1 MNALRRLRQHPV
13 GFIGAILVFLVV
25 VMSLLAPALPIV
37 DPAATELSARLLPP
51 GSPEHLLGTDLLGR
65 DILSRLVWG
74 TLLSLAV
81 ALAAT
86 LIAAVT
92 GSAIGLVAGYFG
104 NRTDSI
110 LMRGIDV
117 LMAFPYLLLALAI
130 VAVLGPGLF
139 NALVAIAVVNIP
151 FFARTVRG
159 ATMGLVRRDF
169 MDTARM
175 SGRGEWSILAAEI
188 LPNVLPVIVITS
200 ATTLGWMILETA
212 GLSFLGLGAQPPKVD
227 LGSMLGESRKLLL
240 VKPHLA
246 LLPGAVV
253 FVVVMG
259 INLLGD
265 GLRDILDPRL
275 SSGTSGRPSAATEV
289 CLPDLEKAQGLPLT
303 RPSATLSLS
312 DGERAG
318 VRRSTD
324 PHLEKD
330 SGDTPLLDVRSL
342 TIGFGPSPL
351 ILATPGNPSWKPVV
365 HGVSF
370 HLKRG
375 ETLGLVG
382 ESGSGKSV
390 TAHALLRLLPLPARI
405 VGGSVTF
412 QDQDLLRASPDNL
425 RRLRGNRVG
434 YIFQDPLAS
443 LNPMFT
449 VGDQIAEVIR
459 LHSACSWKEA
469 WEESVALLDS
479 LQIAHA
485 ADRAHSYPHEL
496 SGGMRQRVCI
506 AMALANHPDLII
518 ADEPTTALDVA
529 VQRTVID
536 LLRES
541 IRDSGTTLLFISHD
555 LALVSELCERVLVMR
570 RGEIVEQG
578 ATDKVLR
585 SPRHPY
591 TRGLLDSLP
600 SATRAPES
608 TDSTAPALI
617 SFKSVGKQFS
627 QRASGLLRPKRPP
640 FRALDSVSFDMPVGS
655 AFGIVGESGS
665 GKSTL
670 ARILCGLQD
679 ATQGE
684 VRFDGRS
691 IPEWM
696 ADPNSFRRRVQLVFQ
711 DPAWSLNPRKR
722 IGDILKVPLEKLAGV
737 KDRTEKASV
746 LRSLLEKT
754 GLPADT
760 LERFPHEFSGGQAQ
774 RICIARALA
783 AKPKVLV
790 LDEAVSA
797 LDVTVQAQILELL
810 RNLRMSEGLTLVF
823 ISHDL
828 AVVRELCTHVA
839 VLQGGHLVEHGLAA
853 EVFDRPKIGY
863 TRELLASRPAGFDS
877 GAKIHPPK

>member
-13 GFIGAILVFLVV
+13 GFIGAAVVLVV
-25 VMSLLAPALPIV
+25 AVVSLLAPVLPIV

-74 TLLSLAV
+74 TRLSLVV

-86 LIAAVT
+86 LIAAIT

-130 VAVLGPGLF
+130 VAALGPGLF

-159 ATMGLVRRDF
+159 VTVGLVKRDF
-169 MDTARM
+169 VDTARM
-175 SGRGEWSILAAEI
+175 SGRGEWSILAGEI

-275 SSGTSGRPSAATEV
+275 SSGASGRPSAATEV
-289 CLPDLEKAQGLPLT
+289 CLPDPEKTQELSLT
-303 RPSATLSLS
+303 QADGERDEGRPSA
-312 DGERAG
+312 
-318 VRRSTD
+318 D
-324 PHLEKD
+324 PHLEKG
-330 SGDTPLLDVRSL
+330 SGNAPLLDVRSL
-342 TIGFGPSPL
+342 TIGFDPSPL
-351 ILATPGNPSWKPVV
+351 SVATPGNLPWKPVV

-412 QDQDLLRASPDNL
+412 QDKDLLRASPEAL
-425 RRLRGNRVG
+425 RNLRGNRVG
-434 YIFQDPLAS
+434 YIFQDPLTS

-459 LHSACSWKEA
+459 LHRACSWKEA

-479 LQIAHA
+479 LKIAHA
-485 ADRAHSYPHEL
+485 SDRAHSHPHEL
-496 SGGMRQRVCI
+496 SGGMRQRVGI
-506 AMALANHPDLII
+506 AMALANRPDLII
-518 ADEPTTALDVA
+518 ADEPTTALDVT
-529 VQRTVID
+529 VQRTVVD
-536 LLRES
+536 LLRERT
-541 IRDSGTTLLFISHD
+541 RDSGTALLFISHD

-578 ATDKVLR
+578 ATAEILR
-585 SPRHPY
+585 SPRHHY
-591 TRGLLDSLP
+591 TRGLLESLP
-600 SATRAPES
+600 SAERAPVWNHSSKEPV
-608 TDSTAPALI
+608 AI
-617 SFKSVGKQFS
+617 SFRSVGKQFAS
-627 QRASGLLRPKRPP
+627 RSSGFLRAKRPVLH
-640 FRALDSVSFDMPVGS
+640 ALDAVTFDIPAGS

-679 ATQGE
+679 ATHGE

-696 ADPNSFRRRVQLVFQ
+696 ADPNSFRRQVQLVFQ
-711 DPAWSLNPRKR
+711 DPASSLNPRKR
-722 IGDILKVPLEKLAGV
+722 IGDILSVPLEKLAGV
-737 KDRTEKASV
+737 KDPKEQASV

-810 RNLRMSEGLTLVF
+810 RNLRQSEKLTLVF

-839 VLQGGHLVEHGLAA
+839 VLQGGRLVEQGLAA
-853 EVFDRPKIGY
+853 DVFDRPRTDY
-863 TRELLASRPAGFDS
+863 TRALLDSRPTMHLG
-877 GAKIHPPK
+877 